1 MEGKG
6 EVSRAPIGDE
16 ERRGL
21 ALGTA
26 QTFFSFFLSPPG
38 VLPFT
43 KHANEV
49 ASDPGAQ
56 GYSKGVHASGQSV
69 NIPSK
74 ANATY
79 SYDHVCD
86 EQQSQA
92 GGGSQSSSFVFC
104 CCRGRPRERRSFSK
118 RSKLYL
124 SCFIS
129 LLSLKRPR

>member
-92 GGGSQSSSFVFC
+92 GGAHN
-104 CCRGRPRERRSFSK
+104 RPRLCFVVAAGARESEEASRSAQSFTSAV
-118 RSKLYL
+118 
-124 SCFIS
+124 
-129 LLSLKRPR
+129 LSLYYH